1 MMRPRQQWSLALA
14 ALAALAATA
23 VVLLGGLTAAAATTP
38 SPATLSDV
46 QTDQASVRAV
56 LTVPSSATDVM
67 IDPASVHAN
76 IGGQSAHVTVTPL
89 QQEQRL
95 ALLVLDTSGS
105 MGAAGIAAAT
115 QAANTYLSTV
125 PPDLMVGLLAFSD
138 VPRMIVGPT
147 QDRGAVSRGL
157 TGLVAS
163 GETSLYD
170 ALQLAT
176 QTLGTQGSRSLILLS
191 DGGDTVSK
199 SSMESSLAAITS
211 ASIRVDVVG
220 FRTDESQNSVLTSVA
235 SAGKG
240 SLIPAGDAAAL
251 GGAFQ
256 SAALALAGQ
265 VRLQIDT
272 PAGVS
277 GTQPLVVDAVAN
289 GQAVQASGNVV
300 LVSVA
305 TAPATVTSSAVAP
318 APVGLAPADQGAAT
332 SLWLW
337 SAASAVFIG
346 LLTVG
351 WFAAAPLFTPAARR
365 RMREMDDYVGLARR
379 KVARNAS
386 PNMIADQVL
395 HLSEKL
401 IEGRDST
408 RRSAVLLERAD
419 LPLRV
424 NEWYV
429 LRAVAVVVSLS
440 AAGLLFHGSA
450 IQIMLGLAL
459 GMIVGVFGPSGFLR
473 IAASRRA
480 KKFDTQLPDA
490 LTLMASSLSTGFSLS
505 QSIDAIVKD
514 AAQPTAKEF
523 ARALAETRIGAE
535 LEDSLDRLAQ
545 RMGSQILEWTTIAIR
560 IQRQVGGNLAETLRT
575 TAATIRDREA
585 LTRHVRALSAEG
597 RLSAYI
603 LIALPVGLF
612 FYMLKVNPG
621 YVSLLWSSFLGLVMS
636 VIGVIL
642 LGIGVVWMRKVVEV
656 KV

>member
-1 MMRPRQQWSLALA
+1 MTWSRRVRRPAQVALVA
-14 ALAALAATA
+14 VA
-23 VVLLGGLTAAAATTP
+23 VVLLAGLPAAAAPTP

-46 QTDQASVRAV
+46 QTENASVRTV
-56 LTVPSSATDVM
+56 LTVPASAADVT
-67 IDPASVHAN
+67 IDPSSVRAT
-76 IGGQSAHVTVTPL
+76 IGGQPARVTVTPL

-105 MGAAGIAAAT
+105 MGEAGIAAAT
-115 QAANTYLSTV
+115 QAAQTYLSTA
-125 PPDLMVGLLAFSD
+125 PSDLKVGLLAFSD
-138 VPRMIVGPT
+138 TPRLVVAPT
-147 QDRGAVSRGL
+147 LDRAAVTKGL
-157 TGLVAS
+157 TGLVAN

-170 ALQLAT
+170 ALQFAT
-176 QTLGTQGSRSLILLS
+176 KTLGSQGSRSLILLS

-199 SSMESSLAAITS
+199 SPLTSSLAAITS

-220 FRTDESQNSVLTSVA
+220 FRTNESQNSVLTAVA
-235 SAGKG
+235 RAGKG
-240 SLIPAGDAAAL
+240 SLLAAGSATAL
-251 GGAFQ
+251 NGAFQ
-256 SAALALAGQ
+256 AAARALAGQ

-272 PAGVS
+272 PAGLS

-289 GQAVQASGNVV
+289 GQPVQATANVS
-300 LVSVA
+300 LVAAA
-305 TAPATVTSSAVAP
+305 TTPATETTSPAEVAP
-318 APVGLAPADQGAAT
+318 APARPLTAQNGSA

-337 SAASAVFIG
+337 SAAGAVFVG

-351 WFAAAPLFTPAARR
+351 WFVASPLFTPAARR
-365 RMREMDDYVGLARR
+365 RVQQLDDYVGLARR
-379 KVARNAS
+379 KVARKAS
-386 PNMIADQVL
+386 PNMITDQVL
-395 HLSEKL
+395 HISEKL
-401 IEGRDST
+401 IEGREST

-429 LRAVAVVVSLS
+429 LRAVAVVVSVS
-440 AAGLLFHGSA
+440 AAWLLFSGSA
-450 IQIMLGLAL
+450 VRSILGLAL
-459 GMIVGVFGPSGFLR
+459 GVIAGVFGPAVFLR

-490 LTLMASSLSTGFSLS
+490 LTLMASSLATGFSLP
-505 QSIDAIVKD
+505 QSIDAIVRD

-545 RMGSQILEWTTIAIR
+545 RMGSQNLEWTTMAIR

-575 TAATIRDREA
+575 TATTIRDREA
-585 LTRHVRALSAEG
+585 LMRHVRALSAEG

-603 LIALPVGLF
+603 LIALPIGLF
-612 FYMLKVNPG
+612 FYMLKVNPD